1 MATKRTKK
9 HTAAK
14 KNPVDQAQAMWL
26 AGLGAV
32 SLAQKRS
39 GALFTALTSE
49 GEDFQ
54 TRTQQLAQTLRSD
67 AQKQVKGVV
76 GPIKTNARKALQ
88 TFAAAVQHGIASALA
103 TLGIPSKSDIAE
115 LTTRVTALSRQLKTR

>member
-1 MATKRTKK
+1 MAIKRTKK
-9 HTAAK
+9 QAAA
-14 KNPVDQAQAMWL
+14 KNPVDQARAMWL

-39 GALFTALTSE
+39 GTLFTALTSE
-49 GEDFQ
+49 GEEFQ
-54 TRTQQLAQTLRSD
+54 TRTQKLAQTLRSD
-67 AQKQVKGVV
+67 ARKQVKGAITPV
-76 GPIKTNARKALQ
+76 KTNAKKALQ
-88 TFAAAVQHGIASALA
+88 TVAATVQQGIANALA